1 MVVRIVQVA
10 GIHASVAFID
20 RSDRSLLDTEF
31 AVEKL
36 HPCVH
41 VIIREVFDMLL
52 FGRNGGLCSTG

>member
-36 HPCVH
+36 H
-41 VIIREVFDMLL
+41 VIIRQVFDMLL